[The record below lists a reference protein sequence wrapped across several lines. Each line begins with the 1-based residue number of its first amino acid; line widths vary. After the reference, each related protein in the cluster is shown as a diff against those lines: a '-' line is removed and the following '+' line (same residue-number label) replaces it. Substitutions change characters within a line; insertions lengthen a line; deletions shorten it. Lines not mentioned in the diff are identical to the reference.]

1 MSTIE
6 ERVALLEGRIGEQAN
21 MVIELRGTQWRLET
35 RIDQRF
41 DALEKRLTFQ
51 FHWLVGV
58 QVTTLAAIVVTLAT
72 K

>member
-1 MSTIE
+1 
-6 ERVALLEGRIGEQAN
+6 
-21 MVIELRGTQWRLET
+21 MVNELQGAHWRFET